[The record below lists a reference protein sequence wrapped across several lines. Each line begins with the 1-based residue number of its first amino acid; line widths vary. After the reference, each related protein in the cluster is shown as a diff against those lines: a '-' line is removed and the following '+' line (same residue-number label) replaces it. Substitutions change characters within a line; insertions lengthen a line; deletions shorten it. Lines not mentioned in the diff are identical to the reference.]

1 MGSLAKMRSGGG
13 HPITAIADTQIINN
27 FVYHTWSIR
36 LERKYIYRRV
46 YLGHIALHGAVGCA
60 GGSGHYQIILLLKHP
75 IHSTDS
81 SLIMCDRVDKVR
93 YDRLKSHLKFSD
105 MRI

>member
-1 MGSLAKMRSGGG
+1 MGSLAKMRRGGG
-13 HPITAIADTQIINN
+13 QPITAIADTQIINN

-60 GGSGHYQIILLLKHP
+60 GGSGHYQIILLLTAKT
-75 IHSTDS
+75 SNS
-81 SLIMCDRVDKVR
+81 FLRQQ
-93 YDRLKSHLKFSD
+93 SD
-105 MRI
+105 TM

>member
-46 YLGHIALHGAVGCA
+46 YLGHIALHGAVLWA
-60 GGSGHYQIILLLKHP
+60 ALVAVNIIKLFILLLKHP

-81 SLIMCDRVDKVR
+81 SLVMCDRVDKVR
-93 YDRLKSHLKFSD
+93 
-105 MRI
+105 

>member
-60 GGSGHYQIILLLKHP
+60 GGSEHYQIIYFTAKT
-75 IHSTDS
+75 SN
-81 SLIMCDRVDKVR
+81 SLHRQQ
-93 YDRLKSHLKFSD
+93 SD
-105 MRI
+105 NV

>member
-46 YLGHIALHGAVGCA
+46 YLGHIALHG
-60 GGSGHYQIILLLKHP
+60 GSGHYQIILLLKHP

>member
-1 MGSLAKMRSGGG
+1 MGSLAKMRRVGGR
-13 HPITAIADTQIINN
+13 PITAIADTQIINN

-60 GGSGHYQIILLLKHP
+60 GGSGHYQIILLLKPP
-75 IHSTDS
+75 IHSSSDS
-81 SLIMCDRVDKVR
+81 SLILCDRVDKVR
-93 YDRLKSHLKFSD
+93 
-105 MRI
+105 